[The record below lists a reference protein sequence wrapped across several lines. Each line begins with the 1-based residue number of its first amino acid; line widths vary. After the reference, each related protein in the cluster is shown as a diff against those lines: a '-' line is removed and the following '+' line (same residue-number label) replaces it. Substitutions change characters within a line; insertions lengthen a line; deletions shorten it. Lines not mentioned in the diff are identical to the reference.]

1 MHSTYARISNAGA
14 LATTVLLTILALVS
28 STTFLIPNTLNRRD
42 AAATFKV
49 TQLNVVK
56 GISQY
61 DRRSNPYAKEREYA
75 FVKFDLSTDLRP
87 LFNWNTKQVFVSL
100 VADYSTPSYP
110 ENSVVLWD
118 RILTSSRHA
127 RINLQDARQ
136 KYEYKTREP
145 SFGNGT
151 AVYSLHWHVQPYV
164 GALTT
169 GEIARTEEIR
179 FPVAKLRSQ

>member
-1 MHSTYARISNAGA
+1 M
-14 LATTVLLTILALVS
+14 S

-100 VADYSTPSYP
+100 VADYSTPSYVSSFFLKRELRDTDLDFQP

-145 SFGNGT
+145 SFG
-151 AVYSLHWHVQPYV
+151 
-164 GALTT
+164 
-169 GEIARTEEIR
+169 
-179 FPVAKLRSQ
+179 